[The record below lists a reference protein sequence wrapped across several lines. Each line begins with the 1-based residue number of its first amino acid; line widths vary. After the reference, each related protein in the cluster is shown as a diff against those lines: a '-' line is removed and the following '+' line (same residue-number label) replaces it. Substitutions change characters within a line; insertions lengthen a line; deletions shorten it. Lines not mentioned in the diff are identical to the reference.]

1 MGKDLENFLTGL
13 SPVSLPAP
21 SAAHQQARA
30 ERPLPPP
37 NIFSSPIHAG
47 ATDTA
52 LAHAVSEGPE
62 HIVGGRTPQLRAITE
77 AGTAEHTEEPAG
89 RGIPGAE
96 LSNEAVKDSRMI
108 CSHCMPAASTST
120 E

>member
-37 NIFSSPIHAG
+37 NIHSSPIHAG

-52 LAHAVSEGPE
+52 GTHPILEGPE
-62 HIVGGRTPQLRAITE
+62 HTIGVRTPQLRAIKK
-77 AGTAEHTEEPAG
+77 AGTAEPTEEPAG
-89 RGIPGAE
+89 GGVPGTE
-96 LSNEAVKDSRMI
+96 LGNRAVRDSRMI
-108 CSHCMPAASTST
+108 CSHSMPAAATRT